1 MTKEF
6 EDEEFS
12 PNEYTIEK
20 YVEIIDHV
28 MDFVLYNIQLLIE
41 LRMNQAKYPEVDN
54 DVEKIERKKK

>member
-28 MDFVLYNIQLLIE
+28 MDFVLYNI
-41 LRMNQAKYPEVDN
+41 
-54 DVEKIERKKK
+54 